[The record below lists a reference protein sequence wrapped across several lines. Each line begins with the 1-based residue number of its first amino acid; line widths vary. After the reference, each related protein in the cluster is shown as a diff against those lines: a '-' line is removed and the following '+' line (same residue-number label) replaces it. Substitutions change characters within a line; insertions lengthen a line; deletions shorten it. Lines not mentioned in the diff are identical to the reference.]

1 MNNLEVKD
9 EQNLKIL
16 RQIAADSQVSQRK
29 LAKILGLSLGK
40 MNYCLDELKKKGL
53 LKIKNF
59 KKNPN
64 KLNYLY
70 VLTPKGISYR
80 TVLTLN
86 FMKKKIIEYDQ
97 LKHEYE
103 KLSNLKK

>member
-16 RQIAADSQVSQRK
+16 RQIATDSKVSQRK

-86 FMKKKIIEYDQ
+86 FMKKKLLNMI
-97 LKHEYE
+97 
-103 KLSNLKK
+103 N

>member
-16 RQIAADSQVSQRK
+16 RQISNDAKISQRK
-29 LAKILGLSLGK
+29 LAKNLGLSLGK
-40 MNYCLDELKKKGL
+40 MNYCLDELRKKGL

-59 KKNPN
+59 KKSPN

-86 FMKKKIIEYDQ
+86 FMRKKIAEYDQ
-97 LKHEYE
+97 LKNEYE
-103 KLSNLKK
+103 KLHNLKD